1 MRKESKDWFKVA
13 REDLKSAKVL
23 FREGLFRM
31 VGFHSQQAVEKA
43 FKALLT
49 EKEFRFKRIH
59 SLIDLKNNIEKIGY
73 KISINEEE
81 AVFLNSIYRSRYPAD
96 LGLLPQGES
105 ARKDAQKALNV
116 AARILKEVYSLLK

>member
-1 MRKESKDWFKVA
+1 MRKESKDWFKVV

-49 EKEFRFKRIH
+49 EKEFRFK
-59 SLIDLKNNIEKIGY
+59 
-73 KISINEEE
+73 
-81 AVFLNSIYRSRYPAD
+81 
-96 LGLLPQGES
+96 
-105 ARKDAQKALNV
+105 
-116 AARILKEVYSLLK
+116 

>member
-1 MRKESKDWFKVA
+1 MKKESRDWFRVA

-23 FREGLFRM
+23 FKEGLFRM

-59 SLIDLKNNIEKIGY
+59 SLIDLKGNIEKIGY

-81 AVFLNSIYRSRYPAD
+81 AIFLNSIYRSRYPAD
-96 LGLLPQGES
+96 LGLLPQGEP
-105 ARKDAQKALNV
+105 AKKDAQRALKIAV
-116 AARILKEVYSLLK
+116 RILKEVYNLLK